1 MSAPPQWP
9 ICVIP
14 TYNRYASISSKTLA
28 YLKSAGFPSDKI
40 TLFVSDIE
48 QEKLY
53 SGTVPR
59 ELYGTIEVG
68 VKGLMEQRN
77 FITQFYPEDTILI
90 SMDDDIKSIDLPT
103 LSFQGLVQMALER
116 LRTAGGT
123 KGGLFGV
130 LPNDD
135 ARRYS
140 DKTTTHLTFI
150 LGAFYIFRNHKD
162 IISHTSVKEDYE
174 RSILYFQKYGEVY
187 RYRGGGVQTTYQ
199 KGKGGQSSTDRVKRE
214 EEEVLYLL
222 KTYPGY
228 LKRKD
233 KKGNPDVLLDWRA
246 TKRMY

>member
-1 MSAPPQWP
+1 MSAPPEWP

-68 VKGLMEQRN
+68 VKGLREQRN

-90 SMDDDIKSIDLPT
+90 SMDDDIKSIELPT

-140 DKTTTHLTFI
+140 DKTTTHLTHI
-150 LGAFYIFRNHKD
+150 LGAFYICRNHKD
-162 IISHTSVKEDYE
+162 ILITHSEKEDYE
-174 RSILYFQKYGEVY
+174 RSILYFQRYGEVY

-199 KGKGGQSSTDRVKRE
+199 KGDGGLNIGDRRIRQEEGVKNILQR
-214 EEEVLYLL
+214 
-222 KTYPGY
+222 YPGY
-228 LKRKD
+228 VKRMD
-233 KKGNPDVLLDWRA
+233 KKGFPDVLLDWRA

>member
-1 MSAPPQWP
+1 MEWP
-9 ICVIP
+9 TLVIP
-14 TYNRYASISSKTLA
+14 TYNRYNSIAHKTLA
-28 YLKSAGFPSDKI
+28 FLKSVDYPSDKI
-40 TLFVSDIE
+40 TLFVSCAD

-53 SGTVPR
+53 SGVVPR
-59 ELYGTIEVG
+59 ELYGTIEIG

-90 SMDDDIKSIDLPT
+90 SMDDDVKKIDLPT
-103 LSFQGLVQMALER
+103 MSFQGFVQMALER
-116 LRTAGGT
+116 MRSH

-135 ARRYS
+135 KRRYS
-140 DKTTTHLTFI
+140 NKTTTHLTHI
-150 LGAFYIFRNHKD
+150 LGSFYIFRNHKD
-162 IISHTSVKEDYE
+162 IVSHTSVKEDYE

-199 KGKGGQSSTDRVKRE
+199 KGKGGLNNSDRVKKE

-233 KKGNPDVLLDWRA
+233 KKGGTAPDVLLDWRA